1 MRNLEELVKDNIEFI
16 NSMSCE
22 KWIELLKSIAISTL
36 PFYGS
41 DKNIEAIKN
50 IKCISIHY
58 NEYGLSEIQLTT
70 SKLDYEDF
78 EIKLNNVGIKISQQ
92 RGHSNFEE
100 YCFIPIEAFRI
111 VNKEV

>member
-1 MRNLEELVKDNIEFI
+1 MRNLEELIKDNIEFI

-22 KWIELLKSIAISTL
+22 KWIELLKSIAISIL

-58 NEYGLSEIQLTT
+58 NEHGLSEIQLTT

-78 EIKLNNVGIKISQQ
+78 EIKLNNVGKNISTK
-92 RGHSNFEE
+92 RTF
-100 YCFIPIEAFRI
+100 
-111 VNKEV
+111 

>member
-22 KWIELLKSIAISTL
+22 KWIELLKSIAISIL

-50 IKCISIHY
+50 IKCISTHY
-58 NEYGLSEIQLTT
+58 NEHGLSEIQLTT

-78 EIKLNNVGIKISQQ
+78 KIKLNNVGIKMSQQ